1 MPRNVADFQIVQVN
15 LQADRGGDGRSVS
28 TLHRKY
34 RELGYPA
41 RLFVG
46 RGSVTQ
52 DGETLIPNDRYRSHW
67 ARAVRAL
74 ARTGPGDR
82 SLGSMPRKL
91 LDWMAEPRRRW
102 RIHEG
107 FEDFEFPATLPFLSE
122 ALRSRPAI
130 LHLHNLHGGYFDLR
144 ALPALNRLAPVALT
158 LHDEWTYTGHCAHS
172 SSCDRWTLGCG
183 SCPDLE
189 TYPAIPKDRT
199 AQNFDLK
206 SRIFAQTRIHL
217 TTPSHWLMERAQR
230 SPLLSPAIEEAWV
243 IPNGID
249 TDVFHSSDAEDDR
262 SRLDL
267 PHGTK
272 ILLCAGSI
280 ARSDRRTSLPLLRC
294 AIEQLGRLDVDSTV
308 VFIGSGHSSVAYE
321 NGVRV
326 YHRPFERD
334 VLRMASYYRAAD
346 VYLHAAREDNFPT
359 AVLESLACGTPVI
372 ATDVGGIPEQVNSL
386 WRSPRAAAIGVNSAT
401 GVLLPPV
408 DQAGLRRALTALFTD
423 DHLRAQ
429 LAKNA
434 AKIGKSFS
442 VTRQV
447 DDTLAW
453 YHEILSRSD
462 TRGRSRSSA

>member
-1 MPRNVADFQIVQVN
+1 MPQEIADFQIVQVN
-15 LQADRGGDGRSVS
+15 LQSDRGGDGRMVS
-28 TLHRKY
+28 TLHRRY
-34 RELGYPA
+34 RDLGYPA
-41 RLFVG
+41 RLFLG

-52 DGETLIPNDRYRSHW
+52 DGETLIPNDRYRSPW
-67 ARAVRAL
+67 ARALATL
-74 ARTGPGDR
+74 ARTGSVDR
-82 SLGSMPRKL
+82 SLRSKPRTL
-91 LDWMAEPRRRW
+91 LDWIAEPHRRW

-107 FEDFEFPATLPFLSE
+107 FEDFEFRATLPILSQ
-122 ALRSRPAI
+122 ALRDRPAI

-144 ALPALNRLAPVALT
+144 ALPALNRLVPVVLT

-183 SCPDLE
+183 SCPDLT

-206 SRIFAQTRIHL
+206 RRIFARTRINL

-230 SPLLSPAIEEAWV
+230 SPLLAPAIDEARV

-249 TDVFHSSDAEDDR
+249 TDVFHSGDAEDDR

-267 PHGTK
+267 PQGTK

-280 ARSDRRTSLPLLRC
+280 ARSDRRTSLPLVRC
-294 AIEQLGRLDVDSTV
+294 AVEHLRRLDVNATV
-308 VFIGSGHSSVAYE
+308 VFIGSGQYSVEYE

-386 WRSPRAAAIGVNSAT
+386 WRSPRATAIGVDSAT
-401 GVLLPPV
+401 GLLLPPV
-408 DQAGLRRALTALFTD
+408 DEAGLRRAITVLFTD

-434 AKIGKSFS
+434 AKIGTSFS

-447 DDTLAW
+447 DETLAW
-453 YHEILSRSD
+453 YHEILGRPD
-462 TRGRSRSSA
+462 TQGRSRSSA